1 MSSSLPPPPPCDAVE
16 DNIEENVG
24 TGSASSTDLGSN
36 VTSDIDLLDDLEQV
50 YQSKL

>member
-1 MSSSLPPPPPCDAVE
+1 MYDAAVE
-16 DNIEENVG
+16 DNIEERG
-24 TGSASSTDLGSN
+24 LWGASSTDLGSN